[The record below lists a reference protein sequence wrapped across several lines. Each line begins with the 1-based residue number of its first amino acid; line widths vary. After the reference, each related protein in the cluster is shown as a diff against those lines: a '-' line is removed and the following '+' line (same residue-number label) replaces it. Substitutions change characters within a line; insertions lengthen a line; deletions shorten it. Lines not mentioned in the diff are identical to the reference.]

1 MKIRKLFVIVTMT
14 VGILSAQSLK
24 MAVPDPVKA
33 KRCLEEGRRL
43 EAKAA
48 PEGPGN
54 QRLFEK
60 ALVKYLCAAHAGSAE
75 GAMAAVN
82 LSQSGMAPELSI
94 DSIRLLAKIAA
105 EGGVSSGYAAL
116 AESYCEGLQNCQ
128 NASKAISILFDGNA
142 ACSCHKFSYGIGDIM
157 LIAAKTMEDT
167 AHAYACYK
175 QSPSKGTQKKLNSI
189 ISLNPSID
197 TTLSC
202 EPIK

>member
-1 MKIRKLFVIVTMT
+1 MKTKWQYLFVLLLA
-14 VGILSAQSLK
+14 GILSAQSLK

-43 EAKAA
+43 EAKAV

-60 ALVKYLCAAHAGSAE
+60 ALAKYLCAAHAGSAE
-75 GAMAAVN
+75 GAMAAVD

-105 EGGVSSGYAAL
+105 EGGVLSGYAAL
-116 AESYCEGLQNCQ
+116 ADSYCEGLQSCQ
-128 NASKAISILFDGNA
+128 DASKAISVLFDGNA
-142 ACSCHKFSYGIGDIM
+142 ACSCKKFSYGIGDIM
-157 LIAAKTMEDT
+157 LIAAKKSEDT

-189 ISLNPSID
+189 IRLSPTID